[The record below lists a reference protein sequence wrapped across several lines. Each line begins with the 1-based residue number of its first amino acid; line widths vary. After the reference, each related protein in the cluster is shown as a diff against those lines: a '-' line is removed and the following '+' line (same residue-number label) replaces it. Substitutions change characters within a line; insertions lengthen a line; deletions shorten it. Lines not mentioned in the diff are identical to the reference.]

1 MNIVVCVY
9 VCIVPLRHRDK
20 HGNRQ
25 HDRQTELHS
34 TVGVTLG
41 GEGTVTVAGAT
52 GAALVEGDGFL
63 EAICIGDGGVPR
75 ADGDCG
81 RCLTDGGWTA
91 GGCCC

>member
-1 MNIVVCVY
+1 MCVCM
-9 VCIVPLRHRDK
+9 HSAFK
-20 HGNRQ
+20 TQRQ
-25 HDRQTELHS
+25 TWKQTARQTDRQTELHS

-41 GEGTVTVAGAT
+41 GEGTVAVTGAT